1 MFHTE
6 MCECVAEFDSTQYT
20 REQLQNT
27 IDFLWF
33 APYIENHGLVWSID
47 EMYDLNSTKLKSEC
61 EERIKTLRK
70 IDIVDDEFW
79 QKLRNEQIA
88 FYEGTC
94 ELKFYS
100 IAAYTNPDTLLH
112 YQLDDSLA
120 IYYRDALIEGGDQMI
135 EAWIKL
141 NEAKK
146 KMNASPESLQ
156 RKFDERY
163 NSDSALDYARLE
175 IMLFGWWNSANR
187 LLPHINSSYHY
198 FEEFGGLMESVSCE
212 CDEP

>member
-1 MFHTE
+1 MNYTKNSLTLLICTILSLITFTSRSQLAKFVFHTE

-88 FYEGTC
+88 FYEGTSSFI
-94 ELKFYS
+94 KG
-100 IAAYTNPDTLLH
+100 NLLI
-112 YQLDDSLA
+112 S
-120 IYYRDALIEGGDQMI
+120 
-135 EAWIKL
+135 
-141 NEAKK
+141 
-146 KMNASPESLQ
+146 
-156 RKFDERY
+156 
-163 NSDSALDYARLE
+163 
-175 IMLFGWWNSANR
+175 
-187 LLPHINSSYHY
+187 
-198 FEEFGGLMESVSCE
+198 
-212 CDEP
+212 